1 MAVPI
6 HSQAFAALLKMA
18 ALLQFDR
25 PQLASFSLALSDT
38 HDFECIEIVR
48 CVPGK
53 RLVCRGSWNGQ
64 PVYAKL
70 FIGQGA
76 SRYAKRDRDGVR
88 ALATANIL
96 TPPLLHAGG
105 IDQHSGEILIFGEV
119 AQSID
124 AEQALDGLQSAHE
137 RLRLAQSLIREGAR
151 HHNAG
156 LIQHDLYLKN
166 FLFDSSRVIYTLDG
180 DGIRPLSALF
190 PKKQALHN
198 LAALLS
204 KFDVAEEVGWLP
216 ELLQLYAQERG
227 WNTPIDSRQMQ
238 KRVAAHRRR
247 VVRGY
252 ADRKVFRQCSDVAV
266 EKNWCSFTA
275 FSRQYAAEGLKD
287 TLSAPDR
294 LLDEPSSL
302 RLKSGNT
309 CTVSLIEVC
318 GRRIV
323 VKRYNIKDMWHALG
337 RMFRPS
343 RAAVSWANAHRLQ
356 MYGIATAAPLA
367 IREQRFGP
375 LRFKAWFLA
384 EYIDAPDIA
393 GVMESETASLD
404 QKLKVATNV
413 ARLLY
418 KMRLL
423 QIAHGDLKASN
434 IHVVDAQPILIDLDS
449 LHEYRSRA
457 IFEIRHI
464 SDLRRLLRNWQ
475 AKPEIYALVEN
486 ALKMVYGDDPIL
498 ARAGI

>member
-1 MAVPI
+1 
-6 HSQAFAALLKMA
+6 MA
-18 ALLQFDR
+18 ALQQFDR
-25 PQLASFSLALSDT
+25 PQPASFNLALSGT
-38 HDFECIEIVR
+38 HDFECVEIVR

-53 RLVCRGSWNGQ
+53 RLVCRGVWNGQ

-70 FIGQGA
+70 FIGQGVK
-76 SRYAKRDRDGVR
+76 RYAKRDADGAS
-88 ALATANIL
+88 ALAQANIL
-96 TPPLLHAGG
+96 TPPLLHAGA
-105 IDQHSGEILIFGEV
+105 IDRDKVENGGEILIFGEI
-119 AQSID
+119 AQSIN
-124 AEQALDGLQSAHE
+124 AEQALDRLQSTRE
-137 RLRLAQSLIREGAR
+137 RLLLAQSLVREVAR

-166 FLFDSSRVIYTLDG
+166 FLFDSDRVIYTLDG
-180 DGIRPLSALF
+180 DGIRPISPLF
-190 PKKQALHN
+190 AKRQAMHN
-198 LAALLS
+198 LAVLLS
-204 KFDVAEEVGWLP
+204 KLDVVEEATWLP
-216 ELLQLYAQERG
+216 ELLQLYVQERG
-227 WNTPIDSRQMQ
+227 WNSPIDPRQMQ
-238 KRVAAHRRR
+238 KRVASHRRR

-266 EKNWCSFTA
+266 EKTWESFIA
-275 FSRQYAAEGLKD
+275 LSRQHAGEELKD
-287 TLSAPDR
+287 ALSDPDR
-294 LLDEPSSL
+294 LLDETASR

-309 CTVSLIEVC
+309 CTVSLVEAR

-323 VKRYNIKDMWHALG
+323 VKRYNIKNMGHALG

-375 LRFKAWFLA
+375 LRFRAWFLA

-393 GVMESETASLD
+393 GFMENETTSPE
-404 QKLKVATNV
+404 QKRQVAANV
-413 ARLLY
+413 AALVY

-434 IHVVDAQPILIDLDS
+434 IHVVDLRPVLIDLDS
-449 LHEYRSRA
+449 LHEYSSKA
-457 IFEIRHI
+457 VFENRHI

-475 AKPEIYALVEN
+475 ARPEIYALMEN

-498 ARAGI
+498 AKAGI